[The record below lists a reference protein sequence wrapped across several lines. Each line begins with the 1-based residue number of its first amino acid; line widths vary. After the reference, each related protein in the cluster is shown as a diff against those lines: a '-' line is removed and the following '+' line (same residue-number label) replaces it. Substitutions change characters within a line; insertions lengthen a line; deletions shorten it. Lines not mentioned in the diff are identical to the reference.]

1 MIRKWLTTLMALL
14 LAVMLPVCALADTQ
28 HTFSVIPGDAMPMD
42 QAIVDLLDCL
52 SLTFVQGKE
61 SGALTVNVADE
72 PILMIGATA
81 DVTGLYVQSNILSDD
96 VLYVTWDDA
105 FAVIGQVIA
114 VQVEPSEAELM
125 QQMMDQYK
133 QMIVMAL
140 QTGVQPAQTATME
153 EGIAA
158 VKEMFKDDP
167 GMAEYVENIYSDLTN
182 EAGVFTAEGR
192 DAATGK
198 QTLKMDNEDLLAIC
212 DTNYMRSIVEQIVT
226 SEAPELTGDELS
238 KATDAALEEV
248 RQIYRDMD
256 FNATVTIY
264 TVDDGMTIVGL
275 EMDMPMTITATY
287 TDENGTEQTDKA
299 NVVVNM
305 NYDRLTDANG
315 VSHKA
320 GMIMTMDD
328 QQAAEIAFNLYK
340 GADGVSTGSL
350 AMLADGEEIT
360 VLYKAAND
368 GDVRA
373 RRADLY
379 LRSGATAIIEPAAS
393 ARPIIG
399 FSVITEP
406 ADPAVLKALEEAN
419 SETAVNVMKL
429 SEEQMNELISGV
441 ETRAMQLVYTAMSK
455 LPASVMKMLM
465 NSAN

>member
-198 QTLKMDNEDLLAIC
+198 QI
-212 DTNYMRSIVEQIVT
+212 
-226 SEAPELTGDELS
+226 
-238 KATDAALEEV
+238 
-248 RQIYRDMD
+248 IY
-256 FNATVTIY
+256 
-264 TVDDGMTIVGL
+264 
-275 EMDMPMTITATY
+275 
-287 TDENGTEQTDKA
+287 
-299 NVVVNM
+299 
-305 NYDRLTDANG
+305 
-315 VSHKA
+315 
-320 GMIMTMDD
+320 
-328 QQAAEIAFNLYK
+328 
-340 GADGVSTGSL
+340 
-350 AMLADGEEIT
+350 
-360 VLYKAAND
+360 
-368 GDVRA
+368 
-373 RRADLY
+373 
-379 LRSGATAIIEPAAS
+379 
-393 ARPIIG
+393 
-399 FSVITEP
+399 
-406 ADPAVLKALEEAN
+406 
-419 SETAVNVMKL
+419 
-429 SEEQMNELISGV
+429 
-441 ETRAMQLVYTAMSK
+441 
-455 LPASVMKMLM
+455 
-465 NSAN
+465 